1 MSTPGPQSDD
11 RLSEE
16 LVAYLDGELSVGE
29 SESVE
34 SRLHQDDHARSELQ
48 KFDRVWNALDD
59 LPRITVDDTFTRT
72 TIEMAAVEARK
83 ELAHETAMLPI
94 RRRNRWL
101 KLAALTTAA
110 GLIGFA
116 AIAALAPNPNR
127 ELYTNLPVILELD
140 AYSEVRDIEF
150 LRLLHDQAGD
160 WLLSEWGAEIEKP
173 VSDLAAVTP
182 ASYTERRE
190 FVTALPASEQTDVAS
205 KHRRYESLTPEM
217 RDELNEWHRT
227 VAAAPDAKELQ
238 KTLLAYYAW
247 VSQQGEVEQA
257 RLRTLS
263 AAERLARVQ
272 EIQAETEKRNKWH
285 LSPREAS
292 ALRSTLDELANN
304 PEMKRLHQAMVK
316 SLPSLDKLPE
326 RLSPDRADLLRKLRR
341 MSPQQ
346 TMLFVMWLS
355 SGGRAEFMNPA
366 IVAYRDAIEQHLVAA
381 IDPSMLAK
389 LPEEPLGR
397 TRQLAVWLT
406 VASRPQGKPD
416 VATLEEYFFSDKL
429 TEAERQELL
438 AKPLEQMLKELEV
451 LYAREFADDDQFWSE
466 LRGGPFGGGRRGGW
480 DRGRDGRGPEGR
492 GDGRRDGERGPG
504 DRGPGGRGD
513 DDRGPRERGPGG
525 PPGERGGPPFGE
537 RPPFGEGPPS
547 FGEGPPPPPLR
558 PEG

>member
-1 MSTPGPQSDD
+1 MSTPGPQPDD

-110 GLIGFA
+110 ALIGFA
-116 AIAALAPNPNR
+116 AIAAFAPNRNR

-173 VSDLAAVTP
+173 VADLAAVTP

-190 FVTALPASEQTDVAS
+190 FVTTLPASEQTDVAS

-227 VAAAPDAKELQ
+227 VAAAPDAPELR

-257 RLRTLS
+257 RLRTLP

-285 LSPREAS
+285 LSPRDAAAIRS
-292 ALRSTLDELANN
+292 ALDEMASD
-304 PEMKRLHQAMVK
+304 EKMKQLQRAVID
-316 SLPSLDKLPE
+316 SLPSLDKLADRVPPE
-326 RLSPDRADLLRKLRR
+326 RLAQLRKLRHV
-341 MSPQQ
+341 SPQK
-346 TMLFVMWLS
+346 TMLFVMW
-355 SGGRAEFMNPA
+355 GAAGNRPEFINPA
-366 IVAYRDAIEQHLVAA
+366 VAAYRDAIEAGVVAA
-381 IDPSMLAK
+381 LAPSTLER
-389 LPEEPLGR
+389 LPEEPLER
-397 TRQLAVWLT
+397 TRQLAMWLSS
-406 VASRPQGKPD
+406 ASRQQAD
-416 VATLEEYFFSDKL
+416 VATLEDYFFSDKL
-429 TEAERQELL
+429 SEADRQELL
-438 AKPLEQMLKELEV
+438 AKPLDQMLKELEV
-451 LYAREFADDDQFWSE
+451 LYAREFAGDDQMWPE
-466 LRGGPFGGGRRGGW
+466 PRGGYFGNRHGGRGE
-480 DRGRDGRGPEGR
+480 RGRDGRGPEGR
-492 GDGRRDGERGPG
+492 GDGR
-504 DRGPGGRGD
+504 GGG
-513 DDRGPRERGPGG
+513 DRGPRERGP
-525 PPGERGGPPFGE
+525 GGPPFGE
-537 RPPFGEGPPS
+537 RPPFGEGPP
-547 FGEGPPPPPLR
+547 PPPPR

>member
-59 LPRITVDDTFTRT
+59 LPRITVDDSFTRT
-72 TIEMAAVEARK
+72 TIEMAAIEARK

-110 GLIGFA
+110 ALIGFA
-116 AIAALAPNPNR
+116 AIAAFAPNPNR

-173 VSDLAAVTP
+173 VADLAAVTP
-182 ASYTERRE
+182 ASYAERRE

-238 KTLLAYYAW
+238 QTLLAYYAW

-257 RLRTLS
+257 RLRTLP
-263 AAERLARVQ
+263 AFERLAR
-272 EIQAETEKRNKWH
+272 IQQLRDEAEQRSQWH
-285 LSPREAS
+285 LSPRDAA
-292 ALRSTLDELANN
+292 ALRTALDEMASD
-304 PEMKRLHQAMVK
+304 PEVKRIHQAMID

-326 RLSPDRADLLRKLRR
+326 HIPAERVRELRKLKQ
-341 MSPQQ
+341 MSPQLTTKLVMFLASRRPEFLTP
-346 TMLFVMWLS
+346 TMVS
-355 SGGRAEFMNPA
+355 
-366 IVAYRDAIEQHLVAA
+366 YQHAIEPRLVAA
-381 IDPSMLAK
+381 LDKSTLERLPEDPAGRTDQLAK
-389 LPEEPLGR
+389 W
-397 TRQLAVWLT
+397 LA
-406 VASRPQGKPD
+406 VASRPQAD
-416 VATLEEYFFSDKL
+416 VATLQEYFFSDKL

-451 LYAREFADDDQFWSE
+451 LYAREFADDQQMWPD
-466 LRGGPFGGGRRGGW
+466 LRGGLFGGGRRGW

-492 GDGRRDGERGPG
+492 GDDRRDGDRGPG
-504 DRGPGGRGD
+504 GRGPGGRGD

-537 RPPFGEGPPS
+537 RPPFGEGTPP
-547 FGEGPPPPPLR
+547 FGEGPPPPLPR